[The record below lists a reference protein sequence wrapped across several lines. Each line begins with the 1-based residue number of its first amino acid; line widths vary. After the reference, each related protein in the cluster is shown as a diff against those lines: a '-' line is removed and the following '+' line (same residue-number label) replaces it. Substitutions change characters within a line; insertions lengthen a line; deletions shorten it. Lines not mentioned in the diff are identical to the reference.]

1 MGPLSSESARDDAVE
16 RIEKAVKEGATLH
29 VGGKKLDRP
38 GWFMSPALLTDVD
51 FDDDLSCNELFGPA
65 LVVYKVKDEAAAIKF
80 ANASEYGLQASV
92 WTADM
97 DHGLEV
103 ADQIEAG
110 MVLVN
115 EHVVTQADLPFGGI
129 NKSGYGRELTQWGLL
144 EFTNEKLIRGTK
156 LS

>member
-1 MGPLSSESARDDAVE
+1 M
-16 RIEKAVKEGATLH
+16 
-29 VGGKKLDRP
+29 KL
-38 GWFMSPALLTDVD
+38 
-51 FDDDLSCNELFGPA
+51 DDLSCNELFGPA

-103 ADQIEAG
+103 ADRIEAG

-144 EFTNEKLIRGTK
+144 EFTNEKLIRATQ